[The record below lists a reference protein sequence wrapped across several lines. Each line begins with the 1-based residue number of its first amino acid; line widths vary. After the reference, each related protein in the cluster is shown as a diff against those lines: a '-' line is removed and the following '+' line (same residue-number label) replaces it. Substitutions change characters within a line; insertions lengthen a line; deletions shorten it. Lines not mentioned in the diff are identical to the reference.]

1 MIHVG
6 EWLASRTPAPP
17 KELANRLS
25 TLLGG
30 ETCADST
37 AMAELMLERAAA
49 LLGNLRD
56 DRSGAFDLLVADALI
71 TYAMEAAADDHD
83 RFDELSARGAA
94 MIAGASRGGQP

>member
-1 MIHVG
+1 LIHVG

-25 TLLGG
+25 ALVGG
-30 ETCADST
+30 ETCADT
-37 AMAELMLERAAA
+37 TEMAELMLRRAAA
-49 LLGNLRD
+49 LLETLCD

-83 RFDELSARGAA
+83 RFDELTARAAA
-94 MIAGASRGGQP
+94 MIAGASRGGQR

>member
-1 MIHVG
+1 
-6 EWLASRTPAPP
+6 
-17 KELANRLS
+17 
-25 TLLGG
+25 
-30 ETCADST
+30 
-37 AMAELMLERAAA
+37 MAELMLERAAA